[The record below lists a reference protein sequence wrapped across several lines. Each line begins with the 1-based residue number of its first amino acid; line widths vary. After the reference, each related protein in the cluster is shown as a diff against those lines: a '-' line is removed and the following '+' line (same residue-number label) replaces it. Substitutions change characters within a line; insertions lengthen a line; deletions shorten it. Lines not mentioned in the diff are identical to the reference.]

1 MTKNSRLVSAAELAD
16 RYIEIILDE
25 EPSLLVEKIADQS
38 SKDIVKSAKALAEF
52 RQALTKALVDQPL
65 PDLDLDEP
73 EAADPAPATEDDANK
88 SE

>member
-1 MTKNSRLVSAAELAD
+1 MTANSRLVSAAELAD

-52 RQALTKALVDQPL
+52 REALTKALVNQPL
-65 PDLDLDEP
+65 PDLDLEELD
-73 EAADPAPATEDDANK
+73 AADPALAAEDDTNK